1 MKTINS
7 ILNAGPSAWLTLTL
21 LGAALAGAN
30 LPRFYEKKTA
40 IGFFRLLLHCT
51 GRFVFLATLV
61 FFVGIQVT
69 FVFIILGAAVAPA
82 IFLLIIALIFIFS
95 FSPMLNANKKIDQN
109 NPLSDQ
115 DERDFVRREI
125 APETQDKKTFIN
137 NF

>member
-1 MKTINS
+1 MKIINS

-40 IGFFRLLLHCT
+40 IGFFRLLLHCV

-61 FFVGIQVT
+61 FFVGIQIT
-69 FVFIILGAAVAPA
+69 FVFIILGAVAAPA
-82 IFLLIIALIFIFS
+82 IFLLIIALIFVFS
-95 FSPMLNANKKIDQN
+95 FSPMLDAKKTVDQN
-109 NPLSDQ
+109 NPLFDQ

-125 APETQDKKTFIN
+125 SSEAQDKTTFIN
-137 NF
+137 HF